1 MITLTKPQT
10 QLKPNPVVDIS
21 FPVSLIG
28 KSERLPFR
36 SYVDD
41 FDSPIDCHYLI
52 VTRDIPEY
60 GFMVAQSLESHYKE
74 LFRLGYSDSED
85 ED

>member
-21 FPVSLIG
+21 FPVSLLG
-28 KSERLPFR
+28 KCERLPFR

-41 FDSPIDCHYLI
+41 FDSPVDHHILI

-74 LFRLGYSDSED
+74 LFRLGYSDLED

>member
-1 MITLTKPQT
+1 MITLTKPQ
-10 QLKPNPVVDIS
+10 LKSNPLPDFS
-21 FPVSLIG
+21 FPVSLTG
-28 KSERLPFR
+28 KFERLPYR
-36 SYVDD
+36 SYIDD
-41 FDSPIDCHYLI
+41 FDSPIDCQYLI

-60 GFMVAQSLESHYKE
+60 GWMVAQSLESHYRD

>member
-1 MITLTKPQT
+1 MITLDRP
-10 QLKPNPVVDIS
+10 QLKINPVPDFS

-28 KSERLPFR
+28 KTERLPYR
-36 SYVDD
+36 TYVDD
-41 FDSPIDCHYLI
+41 FDSPIYCQYLI

-74 LFRLGYSDSED
+74 LFSLGYSDSED

>member
-1 MITLTKPQT
+1 MITLVKPQI
-10 QLKPNPVVDIS
+10 KSNPVTDIS

-28 KSERLPFR
+28 KFERLPYR
-36 SYVDD
+36 AYIDD

-52 VTRDIPEY
+52 VTRDMPEY
-60 GFMVAQSLESHYKE
+60 GFLVAQSLESHYRD